1 MRTGF
6 RKLFFINHIDY
17 VDVFYLLLKRRVA
30 QSNSETVKPETKK
43 EGLAF
48 VNYIL
53 RGVKNKIDFYLLKI
67 ESQILLKKNQQL
79 STTDFLLLTV
89 EPTETKQL
97 KELYKE
103 ILVNGKSAVFITDR
117 IKLCKQ
123 LRKEGV
129 QVNLILRDHS
139 THAQEA
145 NSIITL
151 ATSMANDDE
160 EYNTLAIMRAY
171 LSLYLSMAADF
182 ENIIKK
188 TKPKHV
194 FLGYDI
200 TQEGR
205 LMDAICKNRH
215 IPTYCIQHGLIIK
228 DSVHSEHIAD
238 RFFVFGEVA
247 KKNLLSSGMNKN
259 KVFISGAPYMD
270 SYQKKGEMNGSLR
283 MKIPTNY
290 ANFILICTSGAG
302 HSTSLKHHLEMI
314 KLFEETISNFQE
326 IYFVIKLHRKDSTSY
341 YNVLN
346 TYKNVLVIS
355 PNDNSLPENIFEY
368 FTGCNALITGISAS
382 ATEAMSLGIPVITID
397 LLNEFN
403 HVDFISAGAT
413 IHTSNKKE
421 FTEALSIIRDMNN
434 TRVRS
439 TIEAADSFSKTY
451 FSKSNTT
458 ACSFILNHLIENQE
472 TCAA

>member
-1 MRTGF
+1 VRTGF

-30 QSNSETVKPETKK
+30 QSNSETVKPEKK
-43 EGLAF
+43 KDGLAF

-53 RGVKNKIDFYLLKI
+53 RGVKNKIDFYLLKM
-67 ESQILLKKNQQL
+67 ESQILLKKNEQL

-89 EPTETKQL
+89 EPTQTKQL

-123 LRKEGV
+123 LRKEGIKV
-129 QVNLILRDHS
+129 HLIVRDYS
-139 THAQEA
+139 AHAQEA
-145 NSIITL
+145 NNIITL

-160 EYNTLAIMRAY
+160 EYNTLAIMREY

-194 FLGYDI
+194 FIGYDI

-205 LMDAICKNRH
+205 LMDAICKNSH
-215 IPTYCIQHGLIIK
+215 IPTYCIQHGFTFKESI
-228 DSVHSEHIAD
+228 HSEHVAN
-238 RFFVFGEVA
+238 RFFVFGEVTE
-247 KKNLLSSGMNKN
+247 KNLLSSGMSKS

-270 SYQKKGEMNGSLR
+270 SYEAKGEMNSFLR
-283 MKIPTNY
+283 KKIPAKY
-290 ANFILICTSGAG
+290 GNFILICTSGAG

-314 KLFEETISNFQE
+314 RLFEETISNFQE
-326 IYFVIKLHRKDSTSY
+326 IFFVIKLHRKDSTSY

-368 FTGCNALITGISAS
+368 FTGCNALITGASSS

-397 LLNEFN
+397 LLNEFEN
-403 HVDFISAGAT
+403 IDFINVGAT
-413 IHTSNKKE
+413 IHTCNKKE
-421 FTEALSIIRDMNN
+421 FTEALGIIRDMNN
-434 TRVRS
+434 ARVRS
-439 TIEAADSFSKTY
+439 TLEAADSFSKTY
-451 FSKSNTT
+451 FNKSNTT